1 MGYRMPLS
9 ASLSLFALMGLG
21 STGFTLVW
29 ASAKEVNP
37 PALSGMAT
45 SVVNTG
51 GFLGAALLQPLVGW
65 ALDLSMRSRGMG
77 AASVR
82 SLEDYR
88 VGLAILLAAT
98 LMGLIAAFFVRETF
112 CHYLIYQGEPGH
124 EPKQAAVHTD
134 S

>member
-1 MGYRMPLS
+1 LRKIRV
-9 ASLSLFALMGLG
+9 SLFALIGLG

-65 ALDLSMRSRGMG
+65 ALDLS
-77 AASVR
+77 VR
-82 SLEDYR
+82 SHGLAGVAERTLEDYR
-88 VGLAILLAAT
+88 VGLGILFAAT
-98 LMGLIAAFFVRETF
+98 LTGLIAAFFVRETY
-112 CHYLIYQGEPGH
+112 CHYLIYQGEPV
-124 EPKQAAVHTD
+124 PATKYSV